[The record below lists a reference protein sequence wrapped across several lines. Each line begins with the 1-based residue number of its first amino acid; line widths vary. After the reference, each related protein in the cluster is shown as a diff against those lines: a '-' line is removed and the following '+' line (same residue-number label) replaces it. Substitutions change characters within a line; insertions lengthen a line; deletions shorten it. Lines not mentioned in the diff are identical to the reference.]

1 MPTSV
6 LPKSPLTLAPHMDK
20 ISPHTASPPAGIIGR
35 FLVRIAVAIVLA
47 CCLSSAPLR
56 AQAIST
62 SQIKG
67 TVLDPSGS
75 VVPGAE
81 VTVTQTDKSF
91 SRTVATGVDG

>member
-1 MPTSV
+1 MW
-6 LPKSPLTLAPHMDK
+6 
-20 ISPHTASPPAGIIGR
+20 
-35 FLVRIAVAIVLA
+35 
-47 CCLSSAPLR
+47 

-81 VTVTQTDKSF
+81 VSVTQTDTGIA
-91 SRTVATGVDG
+91 RTATTGAGPHAGDASGQQVAKRIPIALRDMAVPAGASATARPTS

>member
-1 MPTSV
+1 MKTILS
-6 LPKSPLTLAPHMDK
+6 LLLGCC
-20 ISPHTASPPAGIIGR
+20 ASATIW
-35 FLVRIAVAIVLA
+35 
-47 CCLSSAPLR
+47 

-81 VTVTQTDKSF
+81 VTVTQTDTGVA
-91 SRTVATGVDG
+91 RTVTTGAEGGYLFTELPVGPYQFR